1 MHIFKTIHFFL
12 LKKIEVCE
20 ARIGHQILQSSM
32 VTYIGFLLKNN
43 NISAIKNKLTVD
55 SRQYSR
61 CKFLSTGKKLALN
74 RLRWNGYVI
83 CLSYS

>member
-12 LKKIEVCE
+12 LKRIEVCE
-20 ARIGHQILQSSM
+20 ARIGHQILQSLM

-43 NISAIKNKLTVD
+43 NISAIKNKMTVD

-61 CKFLSTGKKLALN
+61 CKFLSTGKKTSFEQA
-74 RLRWNGYVI
+74 
-83 CLSYS
+83 

>member
-20 ARIGHQILQSSM
+20 ARIGHQILQSLM

-61 CKFLSTGKKLALN
+61 CKFLSTGKKTSFEQ
-74 RLRWNGYVI
+74 V
-83 CLSYS
+83 